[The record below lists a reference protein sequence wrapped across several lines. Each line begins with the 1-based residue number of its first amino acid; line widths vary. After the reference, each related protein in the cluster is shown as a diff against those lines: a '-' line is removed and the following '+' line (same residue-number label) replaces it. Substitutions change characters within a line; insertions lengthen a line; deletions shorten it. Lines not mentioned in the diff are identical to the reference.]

1 MRYRIETQN
10 YFVEFD
16 GNREHI
22 KFHIAKVPGDF
33 CDSLDL
39 ATGESYILNEASKRR
54 VTEAI
59 RLIANET
66 RGNIICSTGQKDIVT
81 RVWKNLEL
89 PNTLCIDISM
99 SALITAANG
108 RVSEI
113 AAIDAM
119 SVTDMYTIEMDFGE
133 APSELGGGGITMMTA
148 AEYAPALSALSDAID
163 ALDEEDEEENVE
175 S

>member
-22 KFHIAKVPGDF
+22 KFHIAKLPGDF

-39 ATGESYILNEASKRR
+39 ARGESYLLNEASKRR

-66 RGNIICSTGQKDIVT
+66 RGNIICSTGQKDVVT

-89 PNTLCIDISM
+89 PNTLCIEISIA
-99 SALITAANG
+99 ALITAADG
-108 RVSEI
+108 DADDI
-113 AAIDAM
+113 AAIEAM
-119 SVTDMYTIEMDFGE
+119 TIVDMYTIEMDFGE
-133 APSELGGGGITMMTA
+133 APSDMAGGGGGITMMTD
-148 AEYAPALSALSDAID
+148 AEYQPAL
-163 ALDEEDEEENVE
+163 EDLATKLV
-175 S
+175 

>member
-22 KFHIAKVPGDF
+22 KFHIAKLPGDF

-39 ATGESYILNEASKRR
+39 ATGESYLLNEASKRR

-89 PNTLCIDISM
+89 PNTLCIDISIA
-99 SALITAANG
+99 ALITAADG
-108 RVSEI
+108 DADDM
-113 AAIDAM
+113 AAIKAM
-119 SVTDMYTIEMDFGE
+119 TVVDMYTIEMDFGE
-133 APSELGGGGITMMTA
+133 SSYDMAGGGGITIMTD
-148 AEYAPALSALSDAID
+148 AEYQPALSDLENM
-163 ALDEEDEEENVE
+163 LDDINVTDEN
-175 S
+175 